1 MLTYFISY
9 SDIENRFIK
18 LRFSIT
24 QINQDILYL
33 QLPSWRPGR
42 YELQNFAKN
51 IRKFRIFDDQGKNV
65 HYTKTTKDRWE
76 IYTKGVNEINIEYE
90 YFANQPDAGGS
101 FICNEYLYINPVN
114 CMMYIEGRMD
124 EQYTLHFSLP
134 NDYRIAS
141 QLTQQAK
148 HTLIAPGFD
157 YLVDSPLIASPTL
170 DLHTVS
176 DIFNSESFVINI
188 WFQGKHPFGVER
200 LKNDTLTYAK
210 FQIEKMGEM
219 PSKEFHFLY
228 LMHEQPFRHGV
239 EHLNSTVIAMG
250 QLEDQTVEEYYND
263 LLAISSHEF
272 FHLWNI
278 KRMRPAEMWPYDFT
292 KENYSTLGYVYEG
305 ITTYLGDLFLL
316 HSGVWNEEQYLHSL
330 SSDLL
335 RHMKNEGRYN
345 YSLAESS
352 WDTWLDGYVP
362 GVKGRKISIYIE
374 GLIAAWC
381 ADVLLLEHTNGKHR
395 LYDVMRE
402 LYNQSY
408 KKQKGYTPD
417 DYKHI
422 LEQLSGSSFNTYFDE
437 LIFGKGHFDGWVEKV
452 TSKLGVQFVFNSLLN
467 NLTVIKQDV
476 KSELNKKWIDN

>member
-9 SDIENRFIK
+9 SDIESRFIQ

-24 QINQDILYL
+24 QIHQDTLYL

-51 IRKFRIFDDQGKNV
+51 IRKFRIVDDQGKNIR
-65 HYTKTTKDRWE
+65 YTKTTKDRWE

-114 CMMYIEGRMD
+114 CMMYVEGRMD

-141 QLTQQAK
+141 QLTLISN
-148 HTLIAPGFD
+148 HTLSAPGFD
-157 YLVDSPLIASPTL
+157 YLADSPLIASSSL
-170 DLHTVS
+170 ELHSISGT
-176 DIFNSESFVINI
+176 FNAEPFTINLC
-188 WFQGKHPFGVER
+188 FQGKHPFDVER
-200 LKNDTLTYAK
+200 LKNDTLTYVK
-210 FQIEKMGEM
+210 FQIETMGDM
-219 PSKEFHFLY
+219 PAKEFHFIY

-250 QLEDQTVEEYYND
+250 QFENQTTEEYYND

-278 KRMRPAEMWPYDFT
+278 KRIRPVEMWPYDFT

-316 HSGVWNEEQYLHSL
+316 HSGVWSEEQYLHSL
-330 SSDLL
+330 SGDML
-335 RHMKNEGRYN
+335 RHFNNEGRHN

-381 ADVLLLEHTNGKHR
+381 ADVILIEETKGKFR
-395 LYDVMRE
+395 LYDVMKEMYR
-402 LYNQSY
+402 QFY
-408 KKQKGYTPD
+408 KHQKGYSAE

-422 LEQLSGSSFNTYFDE
+422 LELFSGTSFNTYFDE
-437 LIFGKGHFDGWVEKV
+437 LILGKGHFDRWVEKI
-452 TSKLGVQFVFNSLLN
+452 TSKLGVQFVSNTLLN
-467 NLTVIKQDV
+467 TLIIINKDI
-476 KSELNKKWIDN
+476 KSELNRKWIDN